1 MVLLALQL
9 SIKWSL
15 QLICHQVMAKLLI
28 LNIRVIGCGSTA
40 SAPSTATGSQP
51 QGVENFTRLIV
62 DPQPP
67 APIAI
72 DADDGHSLFVRCS
85 LGGGGSCRRQRKS
98 AAPDGLRRAGRG
110 WLTGDAN

>member
-1 MVLLALQL
+1 MEFT
-9 SIKWSL
+9 ISL
-15 QLICHQVMAKLLI
+15 PSSDCREKLLI
-28 LNIRVIGCGSTA
+28 FNIRVIGCGSTA

-51 QGVENFTRLIV
+51 LGVENFTRLIV

-72 DADDGHSLFVRCS
+72 DADDGHSLFVRCL

-98 AAPDGLRRAGRG
+98 VQTEDFKVGFR
-110 WLTGDAN
+110 

>member
-1 MVLLALQL
+1 MEFTINLP
-9 SIKWSL
+9 SSD
-15 QLICHQVMAKLLI
+15 CRETFLI

-72 DADDGHSLFVRCS
+72 DADDGHSLFVRCL

-98 AAPDGLRRAGRG
+98 AAPDGLRRGGRG
-110 WLTGDAN
+110 WLTGEAN